1 MLSRV
6 TVALFVAAL
15 IGLGVLGGRAT
26 GTSSANEACPPVSYS
41 PLPGPTPPPEATP
54 TPPAEIA
61 NICNS
66 NLESEQ
72 VLHVAISTEGY
83 PAIAY
88 ILNNAPQC
96 DQATLTHLAGPSAVA
111 VVWPASCVKQGD
123 SVSLVIGYDCSWACG
138 SLGLLCFDWLQTAGP
153 SPCDDCASYA
163 PECAYWGGS
172 LDCEDGVG
180 PENGLPLLRYIADL
194 PSTVPE
200 TCPQVGTVTGLSM
213 FGDLNCDGSI
223 DPPDLLRL
231 FRHFLQLPDPL
242 VEGCRAMS

>member
-1 MLSRV
+1 MLPRV
-6 TVALFVAAL
+6 TVALFIAAL
-15 IGLGVLGGRAT
+15 IGLGVLGGRETA
-26 GTSSANEACPPVSYS
+26 TSSASEACPSVSYS

-72 VLHVAISTEGY
+72 ALHIAISTEGY

-88 ILNNAPQC
+88 IFNNAPQC
-96 DQATLTHLAGPSAVA
+96 DQATLTRLADPAAIA

-123 SVSLVIGYDCSWACG
+123 SVSLVIGYDCRMACG
-138 SLGLLCFDWLQTAGP
+138 SLQLLCFDWLQTAGQ

-163 PECAYWGGS
+163 PNCAYWGGF
-172 LDCEDGVG
+172 LDCEDGVR
-180 PENGLPLLRYIADL
+180 PENGLPLLRHMADL
-194 PSTVPE
+194 PSTVPDR
-200 TCPQVGTVTGLSM
+200 CPQVGTVSGLSM